1 MTPRA
6 ASSCAPIMR
15 YQVLATDY
23 DGTIADEGI
32 VDEETLAALRRARS
46 AGLRLILVTGR
57 EVVSLCNTFDHID
70 VFDWI
75 VAENGAVLHQPSSGS
90 MQILSPPPPPQLVR
104 ALEHAQI
111 PISVGHSIVAT
122 VTPHAEDVVRAIREL
137 GLEWHVILNKG
148 AVMALPSDVSKAT
161 GFLAALRAV
170 DGLPDRTIG
179 VGDAENDEAFLRLCG
194 VSVAVDNALPS
205 LKEIADVVTAG
216 ARGEGVRE
224 LIDRLLSGH
233 FDTVERDPKHS
244 TSPS

>member
-1 MTPRA
+1 
-6 ASSCAPIMR
+6 
-15 YQVLATDY
+15 
-23 DGTIADEGI
+23 
-32 VDEETLAALRRARS
+32 
-46 AGLRLILVTGR
+46 
-57 EVVSLCNTFDHID
+57 
-70 VFDWI
+70 
-75 VAENGAVLHQPSSGS
+75 
-90 MQILSPPPPPQLVR
+90 
-104 ALEHAQI
+104 
-111 PISVGHSIVAT
+111 
-122 VTPHAEDVVRAIREL
+122 
-137 GLEWHVILNKG
+137 
-148 AVMALPSDVSKAT
+148 MALPSNVSKAT